1 MEYIDGEGNIL
12 IPKSVRPIIDYTE
25 TSLGN
30 KNGAKKQ
37 YRYGNLHI
45 REYESHYSVHMDK
58 VDPRID
64 PLGHL
69 VKDAPEYIIY
79 GIISSLI
86 GLKTGTAFYKR
97 KKRSENG
104 NQLKSS
110 SSLPVG
116 IITSI
121 LAGTTTYITSYY
133 LHNFIRKSKSGK

>member
-25 TSLGN
+25 TNLGN

-45 REYESHYSVHMDK
+45 REYENYYSVHMDK

-64 PLGHL
+64 PMGHL

-86 GLKTGTAFYKR
+86 GLKTGTAFYKK

-104 NQLKSS
+104 NQLKLK
-110 SSLPVG
+110 SLPVG
-116 IITSI
+116 IITGI
-121 LAGTTTYITSYY
+121 LAGTTTYITTYY
-133 LHNFIRKSKSGK
+133 LHNFIRKSKLGK